1 MAWHG
6 ETVMRWIA
14 GLVLALGSLAAGP
27 ALSADPVTEAM
38 QGAYVPYRAAL
49 FRTNSQAQLESEQAV
64 AQAQQAWMT
73 LSERYGSRPPAPYD
87 RDPKFADTLAA
98 VAAVYERAAQQIR
111 GQGLPQAH
119 ATLEQVRDLMADLRR
134 RNDVVVY
141 SDHMN
146 AYHAEMEKLLE
157 HGAQTLASPQGPLR
171 LMEQVGSLAY
181 LAHRLRSEAP
191 AALLREAEFTPLLEA
206 VEASVSALRAAAL
219 SQDVAAARAAIGK
232 LKGPYSRLF
241 LKFG

>member
-1 MAWHG
+1 
-6 ETVMRWIA
+6 MRWIT
-14 GLVLALGSLAAGP
+14 GLVLAIGSLAAGQ

-49 FRTNSQAQLESEQAV
+49 FRTNSQAQLESEQTI
-64 AQAQQAWMT
+64 AQAQQAWRAIA
-73 LSERYGSRPPAPYD
+73 ERYGSRPPAPYD
-87 RDPKFADTLAA
+87 RDPKFAETLAA

-111 GQGLPQAH
+111 DKGLTEAH
-119 ATLEQVRDLMADLRR
+119 ATLEQVRDLIADLRR
-134 RNDVVVY
+134 RNDVVAY

-146 AYHAEMEKLLE
+146 AYHAEMEKLLD
-157 HGAQTLASPQGPLR
+157 HGAKTLASPHGSLL

-181 LAHRLRSEAP
+181 LARRLRSEAP
-191 AALLREAEFTPLLEA
+191 ATLLREAEFMPSLEA
-206 VEASVSALRAAAL
+206 VEASVSALRTAVL
-219 SQDVAAARAAIGK
+219 SEDAAAARAAIGK